1 MARENR
7 LRDFQEAL
15 AHRLRE
21 AVHSEPASRLGM
33 EAGAQR
39 YLLRL
44 DHAGEVLPVPEIST
58 VPLTRG
64 WFRGLA
70 NVRGNLV
77 SVVDF
82 AAFMGEAAPALTTES
97 RLVLLADRFGA
108 HCGLL
113 VCRTLGLKNLR
124 SFEPR
129 ELSPAHPWIG
139 AAYADRSDEAKG
151 RIWLELEI
159 GALAA
164 HETFLQAGL

>member
-1 MARENR
+1 MARGTR
-7 LRDFQEAL
+7 LREFQEAL

-21 AVHSEPASRLGM
+21 AAHSEPALRLGLQV
-33 EAGAQR
+33 GAR
-39 YLLRL
+39 LYLMPLE
-44 DHAGEVLPVPEIST
+44 HAGEVLPVPEVSA
-58 VPLTRG
+58 VPLARA

-82 AAFMGEAAPALTTES
+82 AAFMGEPATVLTAQS
-97 RLVLLADRFGA
+97 RLVLIADRFGA
-108 HCGLL
+108 HCAL
-113 VCRTLGLKNLR
+113 VVSRTLGLKNLS

-129 ELSPAHPWIG
+129 ELAPAHPWIV
-139 AAYADRSDEAKG
+139 AAQAERSEEAKE
-151 RIWLELEI
+151 RIWLELDI